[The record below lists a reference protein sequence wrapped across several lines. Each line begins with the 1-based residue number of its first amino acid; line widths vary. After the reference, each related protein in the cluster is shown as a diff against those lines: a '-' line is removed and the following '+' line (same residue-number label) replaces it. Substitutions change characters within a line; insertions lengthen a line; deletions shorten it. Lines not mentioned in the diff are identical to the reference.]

1 MWSKR
6 FLTIVLVLAGLVV
19 PGTSVP
25 PASAV
30 DLPPGG
36 TFIDD
41 NGSVHEGDIEAIR
54 AAGITNGCGADRYC
68 PIQAVPRDQMA
79 AFLDR
84 ALALPSTNMDFFSD
98 DGASPF
104 QGSINRVAS
113 AGISLGCA
121 EGRYCPAANVTRAE
135 MASFLVRAFDLT
147 AGTANQFSDD
157 DGSTFEADIDALAS
171 AGITKGCAAGQYCP
185 HGAVTRAQMASFLGR
200 ALGLEPIV
208 PPPPT
213 TTNGNTLY
221 VDVAHPSASDSNPG
235 SASAPLATIQA
246 GVDRAEVLRKA
257 GKSATVVIAP
267 GVYREHVNVR
277 HSTADAPPLL
287 IEAAQPGTVR
297 ITGTDAFTGWTAV
310 GGGVYS
316 HSWAFDWAPAS
327 GVSEIVG
334 RRELAFHGGTRLHQ
348 VLSFAG
354 LVPGSF
360 FVDAASDRIY
370 VAVGGGQPST
380 IEVAVR
386 PQLLKIDGA
395 KNVTVRGIEFSGAAS
410 PFDTSAVQITNVSN
424 VSLADSVVRDNS
436 WVGVSITTSSDV
448 TLASNRVVANGGG
461 GVGAFKAHGL
471 VFDGSETSS
480 NNWRGVQGDYTG
492 WTIGAVKIVGSH
504 NVTVSRHTSTGNQT
518 RGFWVDYD
526 VPGFIMRDSVLCN
539 NLTDGLFIEA
549 AQGPSTVSGT
559 TLCNNG
565 RYGLMITNGRT
576 VSLTGSVL
584 CGNGKS
590 ALRLETDRPE
600 GRTITTAS
608 GSILLNGADH
618 LTVTG
623 TTFGGSPRLFD
634 SNLPSNHWAGVL
646 ATIHSDTNVFSS
658 GATTFFYDGGAR
670 TLADWQGA
678 SGEDGGSSLASAPC

>member
-25 PASAV
+25 PASAA

-36 TFIDD
+36 TFTDD
-41 NGSVHEGDIEAIR
+41 NGSGHEGDIEAIR

-68 PIQAVPRDQMA
+68 PAQAVPRDQMA

-84 ALALPSTNMDFFSD
+84 ALALPSTNVDFFSD

-104 QGSINRVAS
+104 QDSINRVAS

-121 EGRYCPAANVTRAE
+121 EGRFCPAANVTRAE
-135 MASFLVRAFDLT
+135 MASFLVRAFVLA
-147 AGTANQFSDD
+147 AGTSNQFSDD

-200 ALGLEPIV
+200 ALGLDPIV

-221 VDVAHPSASDSNPG
+221 VDVSHPSASDSNPG
-235 SASAPLATIQA
+235 TATAPLATIQA
-246 GVDRAEVLRKA
+246 GVDRADEIRKA
-257 GKSATVVIAP
+257 GTSARVVIAA
-267 GVYREHVNVR
+267 GVYREHVQMR

-287 IEAAQPGTVR
+287 IEAAQPGSVR
-297 ITGTDAFTGWTAV
+297 ITGTDAWTGWTSV

-316 HSWAFDWAPAS
+316 HPWAFDWAPAS

-334 RRELAFHGGTRLHQ
+334 RRELAFHAGTRLSQ

-360 FVDAASDRIY
+360 FVNAPSDRIY
-370 VAVGGGQPST
+370 VAVAGGQPST

-386 PQLLKIDGA
+386 PQVLKIDGA

-424 VSLADSVVRDNS
+424 VTFADNVVRDNS
-436 WVGVSITTSSDV
+436 WVGISNTTSSAV
-448 TLASNRVVANGGG
+448 SHVSTKVLSNGGG
-461 GVGAFKAHGL
+461 GIGAFKVHGL
-471 VFDGSETSS
+471 VLDGSETSS

-492 WTIGAVKIVGSH
+492 WTIAGVKIVGSH
-504 NVTVSRHTSTGNQT
+504 NVTVTGHTSTGNQT
-518 RGFWVDYD
+518 RGFWIDYD
-526 VPGFIMRDSVLCN
+526 VPGFTMRDSVLCN
-539 NLTDGLFIEA
+539 NLTDGLFIEG

-559 TLCNNG
+559 TLCDNG
-565 RYGLMITNGRT
+565 RYGLMISNGRT
-576 VSLTGSVL
+576 VTLTGSVL

-600 GRTITTAS
+600 GRTINTAS
-608 GSILLNGADH
+608 GSISLNGADN
-618 LTVTG
+618 LTLTG
-623 TTFGGSPRLFD
+623 NTFGGSPRLFV
-634 SNLPSNHWAGVL
+634 SNLPSNHWAGVV
-646 ATIHSDTNVFSS
+646 ATIQSDTNVFST
-658 GATTFFYDGGAR
+658 GATTFFYEGGDR
-670 TLADWQGA
+670 TLADWQGV
-678 SGEDGGSSLASAPC
+678 SGEDGNSSLVSDPC